1 MENYTIKVNWYQSDT
16 SKTHVGHLKSNCTDY
31 SEQIKPTR
39 EMFFQNCSNFMVQF
53 HWFRIKFLFFLALL
67 ICIIHK
73 TCTSVMLV
81 NQN

>member
-39 EMFFQNCSNFMVQF
+39 EMFFP
-53 HWFRIKFLFFLALL
+53 KL
-67 ICIIHK
+67 
-73 TCTSVMLV
+73 
-81 NQN
+81 